1 MTQKILKF
9 YFREAKDRKN
19 YIIGESNLNAIMW
32 IDKYPNWQSNG
43 LVIEGPRSSGKSH
56 LVRVWQEKS
65 NCSIF
70 NSKHINQEDVDLQDN
85 KNIAIENLEK
95 IKNYEFFLHLINFKK
110 ENKLK
115 YLLTTS
121 TRITSLKIRLNDIKS
136 RLLAL
141 PNVKIS
147 LPTDEILEGLIIK
160 LLKDYGLL
168 VDEKLVKYMI
178 NRIERSYEGVNFFI
192 KELNQASLERKK
204 KISIALIKEVL
215 RNRDTNDAK

>member
-1 MTQKILKF
+1 M
-9 YFREAKDRKN
+9 
-19 YIIGESNLNAIMW
+19 
-32 IDKYPNWQSNG
+32 
-43 LVIEGPRSSGKSH
+43 
-56 LVRVWQEKS
+56 
-65 NCSIF
+65 
-70 NSKHINQEDVDLQDN
+70 
-85 KNIAIENLEK
+85 
-95 IKNYEFFLHLINFKK
+95 
-110 ENKLK
+110 
-115 YLLTTS
+115 TTS

-136 RLLAL
+136 RLLEL

>member
-85 KNIAIENLEK
+85 KNIAIENN
-95 IKNYEFFLHLINFKK
+95 I
-110 ENKLK
+110 
-115 YLLTTS
+115 
-121 TRITSLKIRLNDIKS
+121 D
-136 RLLAL
+136 
-141 PNVKIS
+141 
-147 LPTDEILEGLIIK
+147 
-160 LLKDYGLL
+160 
-168 VDEKLVKYMI
+168 
-178 NRIERSYEGVNFFI
+178 
-192 KELNQASLERKK
+192 
-204 KISIALIKEVL
+204 
-215 RNRDTNDAK
+215 

>member
-1 MTQKILKF
+1 M
-9 YFREAKDRKN
+9 
-19 YIIGESNLNAIMW
+19 
-32 IDKYPNWQSNG
+32 
-43 LVIEGPRSSGKSH
+43 
-56 LVRVWQEKS
+56 
-65 NCSIF
+65 
-70 NSKHINQEDVDLQDN
+70 
-85 KNIAIENLEK
+85 
-95 IKNYEFFLHLINFKK
+95 
-110 ENKLK
+110 
-115 YLLTTS
+115 TTS

-215 RNRDTNDAK
+215 GNRVINDAK